1 MNIPND
7 TGRYSVAIHRV
18 QGAYMAQVLELPG
31 CFSRGATEVEALEN
45 ARTAIRAWLWVAEA
59 LSGEDVTVRL
69 EISA

>member
-7 TGRYSVAIHRV
+7 TGRYSVAIHRA
-18 QGAYMAQVLELPG
+18 QGCYFARVLELPG

-45 ARTAIRAWLWVAEA
+45 ARTAIRAWLWVVER
-59 LSGEDVTVRL
+59 LSGEEVTVRV